1 MSVTHILVVDDFLPW
16 HHFVSVILQRE
27 IDMRIISTAADGL
40 EAVRKAKEIKP
51 HLTLMDVSLPGIN
64 GIDATRQIRID
75 SPSSRVLFLSA
86 HRDSDLIRAA
96 FGVGACGY
104 ILKSDSNPDLILGIR
119 AVLLGLPFVSRSL
132 INWRENSDCMS

>member
-1 MSVTHILVVDDFLPW
+1 MVDDFLPW

-51 HLTLMDVSLPGIN
+51 HLILMDVSLPGIN

-104 ILKSDSNPDLILGIR
+104 VLKSDSNPDLILGIR
-119 AVLLGLPFVSRSL
+119 AVLLGQPFVSRSL

>member
-51 HLTLMDVSLPGIN
+51 HLILMDVSLPGIN
-64 GIDATRQIRID
+64 GFDATRQIRID

-119 AVLLGLPFVSRSL
+119 AVLLGQPFVSRSL